1 MTEENEMRKGGND
14 VTKEEWKAYRD
25 VQDGALYNMYTPEAV
40 RETGLDKETYFTI
53 IKNYSA
59 LKEKY
64 EDDKETD

>member
-40 RETGLDKETYFTI
+40 RETGLDKETYTTI
-53 IKNYSA
+53 IKNYSS
-59 LKEKY
+59 LEEKY
-64 EDDKETD
+64 EKEED

>member
-1 MTEENEMRKGGND
+1 MSDAVTMTKSKFSE
-14 VTKEEWKAYRD
+14 YRD
-25 VQDGALYNMYTPEAV
+25 VQDSALYNMYTPEAV

-64 EDDKETD
+64 EESKETD